1 MKLFLMGYKVQNQ
14 LQQKEFI
21 AAQTI
26 NDAIEYI
33 QDEDCEVFGFSPNMV
48 EELGTVYICLLYTSP
63 SPRDRTRSRMPSS
76 A

>member
-48 EELGTVYICLLYTSP
+48 EELGTVYIAPAERVEIEAKVLKFENDDKS
-63 SPRDRTRSRMPSS
+63 
-76 A
+76 